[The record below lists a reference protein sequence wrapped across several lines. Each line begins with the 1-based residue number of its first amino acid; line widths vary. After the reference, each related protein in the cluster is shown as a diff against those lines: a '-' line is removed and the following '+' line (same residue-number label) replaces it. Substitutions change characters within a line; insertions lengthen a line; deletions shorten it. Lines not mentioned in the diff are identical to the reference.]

1 MKETT
6 IKNVFEQ
13 IEKNSQFVIFYNS
26 DLINVTKKVAVDT
39 KNKTVSQILD
49 QLLKNTD
56 LTYRIIDKQIT
67 IIRKTVQEPKQSSK
81 NGFRVTGIIKSKEGE
96 PLIGVNV
103 LVKSSTVGTITD
115 IDGKFEIR
123 VPDKNSLLEI
133 SYIGFYP
140 QSFLITESK
149 NMTIVL
155 KENTQLLDE
164 VVVVGYGKQ
173 SKVSLTGSVASVSA
187 VELKQSPVSNLSSAL
202 AGRLPGL
209 LATQGS
215 GEPGGDASTIWIRGL
230 GTYSEAALKPLIL
243 VDGVERTFDDIDPN
257 EIENISILKDASS
270 TAVYGVQGANGVV
283 LVTTKR
289 GVVDKPSITAS
300 YQHSLQTPTRLP
312 DYLDS
317 YDALKL
323 YREALINDGRDG
335 EANMYSE
342 EYLNKFRDRSNP
354 TYQYLYPN
362 VNWLDECLKDVSQM
376 MKANVNVSGG
386 SSMARY
392 FVSVGYMSQ
401 GGLYKH
407 ADKIKD
413 YDIQARTER
422 YNFRSNIDLDLTR
435 DLSMEVN

>member
-1 MKETT
+1 MNIYANLSGENSLLSGVQMKETT

-49 QLLKNTD
+49 QLLKNTN

-81 NGFRVTGIIKSKEGE
+81 NGFRVTGIIKSKAGE

-103 LVKSSTVGTITD
+103 LVKSTTVGTITD

-243 VDGVERTFDDIDPN
+243 VDGVERTFDDID
-257 EIENISILKDASS
+257 
-270 TAVYGVQGANGVV
+270 
-283 LVTTKR
+283 
-289 GVVDKPSITAS
+289 
-300 YQHSLQTPTRLP
+300 
-312 DYLDS
+312 
-317 YDALKL
+317 
-323 YREALINDGRDG
+323 
-335 EANMYSE
+335 
-342 EYLNKFRDRSNP
+342 
-354 TYQYLYPN
+354 
-362 VNWLDECLKDVSQM
+362 
-376 MKANVNVSGG
+376 
-386 SSMARY
+386 
-392 FVSVGYMSQ
+392 
-401 GGLYKH
+401 
-407 ADKIKD
+407 
-413 YDIQARTER
+413 
-422 YNFRSNIDLDLTR
+422 
-435 DLSMEVN
+435 